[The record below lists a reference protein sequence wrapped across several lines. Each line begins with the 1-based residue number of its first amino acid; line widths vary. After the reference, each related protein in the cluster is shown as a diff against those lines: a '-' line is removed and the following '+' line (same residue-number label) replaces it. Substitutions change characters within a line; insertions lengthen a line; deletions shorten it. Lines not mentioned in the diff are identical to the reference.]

1 MPSEQRNFSRK
12 NRRKGPDWLVS
23 MLLWLSLAAWTV
35 FIIAMGL
42 SHLAKPEMNTG
53 LVRYWGIS
61 IREYWDP
68 ILLPQL
74 IYLLWC
80 CCAIS
85 LLTIIMNQFRFR
97 RKTDSLRY
105 NVIVLLLI
113 SLAAL
118 SYFYQ
123 V

>member
-1 MPSEQRNFSRK
+1 MPKQQRMLPGK
-12 NRRKGPDWLVS
+12 NRRKGPDWLLHA
-23 MLLWLSLAAWTV
+23 LLLLSLAGWAV
-35 FIIAMGL
+35 FVIAMGL

-68 ILLPQL
+68 KLLPQL
-74 IYLLWC
+74 IYLLWWC
-80 CCAIS
+80 CVIS
-85 LLTIIMNQFRFR
+85 LLSILLNQFRMR
-97 RKTDSLRY
+97 RATDRLRY
-105 NVIVLLLI
+105 NVIALLLI
-113 SLAAL
+113 SLGAL